1 MSSTI
6 SDVVGTTRPVCD
18 PATRVTRSL
27 LGYGVL
33 AGPIY
38 VGLVLAQAAIRPG
51 FDLARHDASLLSN
64 GPLGWIQTVNFIVVG
79 AMVIASGVG
88 VGRALKSRS
97 ALVLL
102 AGFGVGLVG
111 AGIFVADPM
120 NGFPSGAPAGMPS
133 VISPHGIL
141 HIAFAAVGFLCF
153 VGACMLLAGRFAV
166 EYRRGWAAASLVTGV
181 AFLAAFVGI
190 ASGSSSPQVVI
201 GFGAALLLAWT
212 WLAAVS
218 IDLYRRLGI
227 PAGEL
232 A

>member
-1 MSSTI
+1 MGEHEHR
-6 SDVVGTTRPVCD
+6 DMER
-18 PATRVTRSL
+18 R
-27 LGYGVL
+27 
-33 AGPIY
+33 
-38 VGLVLAQAAIRPG
+38 LV
-51 FDLARHDASLLSN
+51 
-64 GPLGWIQTVNFIVVG
+64 
-79 AMVIASGVG
+79 
-88 VGRALKSRS
+88 
-97 ALVLL
+97 
-102 AGFGVGLVG
+102 
-111 AGIFVADPM
+111 
-120 NGFPSGAPAGMPS
+120 APP
-133 VISPHGIL
+133 
-141 HIAFAAVGFLCF
+141 AVGFLCF

-201 GFGAALLLAWT
+201 GFWAASLLAWT